1 MFFYL
6 ITRILVH
13 PNLPPPPFFIF
24 LPSSHLLL
32 PPTWLGVNFLNCPVQ
47 YPKIVPLRF
56 SNCPP
61 YFMLYHYKVKKAL
74 TVISLF
80 FFRKHKTL
88 ALVKDNKPIG
98 GICFRMFPTQNFTEI
113 VFCAVTSNEQVKV
126 FEFFF
131 AAGNVMPF
139 SSFVN

>member
-1 MFFYL
+1 
-6 ITRILVH
+6 
-13 PNLPPPPFFIF
+13 
-24 LPSSHLLL
+24 
-32 PPTWLGVNFLNCPVQ
+32 
-47 YPKIVPLRF
+47 
-56 SNCPP
+56 
-61 YFMLYHYKVKKAL
+61 MLYHYKVKKAL